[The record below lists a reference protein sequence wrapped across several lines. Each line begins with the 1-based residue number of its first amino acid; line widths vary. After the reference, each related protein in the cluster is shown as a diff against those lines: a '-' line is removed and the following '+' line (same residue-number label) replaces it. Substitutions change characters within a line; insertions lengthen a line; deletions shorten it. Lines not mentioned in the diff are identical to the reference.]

1 MSCTRIYENDMVV
14 VELCVKIQC
23 TQWIPL
29 VLSSYFSCTHMC
41 LPHHLSNYCT
51 SPPIHLLSTWLPTS
65 PPTSPD
71 ACTHLNLPTHI
82 IMPLF
87 LFIIFCCIYLSYS
100 SSRSYYSSEQ
110 PQEYWVK
117 ELFLTE
123 SDKLRITKRRW
134 MDAKV
139 VHAAQTLLKGA
150 YPHIKGLQD
159 SLLAQTLEFDICKG
173 IKVCA
178 STQCVRI

>member
-1 MSCTRIYENDMVV
+1 
-14 VELCVKIQC
+14 
-23 TQWIPL
+23 
-29 VLSSYFSCTHMC
+29 MC

-51 SPPIHLLSTWLPTS
+51 SPPIHLLSTWLHTS
-65 PPTSPD
+65 LPTSPD
-71 ACTHLNLPTHI
+71 ACTHI

-87 LFIIFCCIYLSYS
+87 LFIIFCCIYLSYTVQVDLTIAVVMP
-100 SSRSYYSSEQ
+100 EQ

-117 ELFLTE
+117 EFLTE
-123 SDKLRITKRRW
+123 SDKLRITKGRG

-159 SLLAQTLEFDICKG
+159 SLLAQTLEFEIWRGRFVQVFNMSESNWITVSNINYKPG
-173 IKVCA
+173 VIAVYM
-178 STQCVRI
+178 QLQ